1 MDKLKLERI
10 VLDTSILI
18 SQYISELL
26 EKGNI
31 EVKEIIIPLPVL
43 AELQN
48 QANKGLDKG
57 FVGLKEVQKL
67 RENAEKYNYKIH
79 IIGSYPTDRE
89 IKSAKEGSID
99 FSILEIAKTVDGL
112 LLTSDKVLYEL
123 SLAYGVKAIY
133 IDPIRVEKPSYEIY
147 FTEDTMSVHIVEGC
161 KIKRKRGSPGN
172 WYIEEI
178 DEILDRESIEN
189 LIEEIISLARTRRDG
204 FIEIEKPHS
213 IIVQQ
218 GNYRIVIV
226 KPPLSDNYEITIVR
240 PIVRK
245 RLEDY
250 NLPTVLLDR
259 LERSAE
265 GIIIA
270 GKPGSGKST
279 FAQALAEWYKN
290 KGKIVKTIES
300 PRDLM
305 LSKDIVQYS
314 KNFAKFGEI
323 HDILLLSRPDYV
335 IFDEMRNTDDFKLY
349 IDLRFAGVGMIG
361 IMHVERPI
369 DAIHRLIS
377 RTELGVIPHI
387 IDTIIFI
394 DKGQIEKVYTLELK
408 VRVPTGMIEEDL
420 ARPVIE
426 VRDLL
431 SGELEYELYTFGE
444 EIVVVPVKS
453 KDRDKIIEFL
463 KNIIKEKFSDKYEG
477 IDVDIIGN
485 TIRFYLPKNLK
496 KKFVKR
502 EKSFLKSIVYYY
514 KLKVEILSKDDSNIK
529 INPKNIEII
538 GDYIIID
545 FGKEYKN
552 KKISILFE
560 DKVICKLNLDKKG
573 KVSININTEIGKKLK
588 EILNKNGEIYG
599 KI

>member
-1 MDKLKLERI
+1 
-10 VLDTSILI
+10 
-18 SQYISELL
+18 
-26 EKGNI
+26 
-31 EVKEIIIPLPVL
+31 
-43 AELQN
+43 
-48 QANKGLDKG
+48 
-57 FVGLKEVQKL
+57 
-67 RENAEKYNYKIH
+67 
-79 IIGSYPTDRE
+79 
-89 IKSAKEGSID
+89 
-99 FSILEIAKTVDGL
+99 
-112 LLTSDKVLYEL
+112 
-123 SLAYGVKAIY
+123 
-133 IDPIRVEKPSYEIY
+133 
-147 FTEDTMSVHIVEGC
+147 
-161 KIKRKRGSPGN
+161 
-172 WYIEEI
+172 
-178 DEILDRESIEN
+178 
-189 LIEEIISLARTRRDG
+189 
-204 FIEIEKPHS
+204 
-213 IIVQQ
+213 
-218 GNYRIVIV
+218 
-226 KPPLSDNYEITIVR
+226 
-240 PIVRK
+240 
-245 RLEDY
+245 
-250 NLPTVLLDR
+250 
-259 LERSAE
+259 
-265 GIIIA
+265 
-270 GKPGSGKST
+270 
-279 FAQALAEWYKN
+279 
-290 KGKIVKTIES
+290 
-300 PRDLM
+300 
-305 LSKDIVQYS
+305 
-314 KNFAKFGEI
+314 
-323 HDILLLSRPDYV
+323 
-335 IFDEMRNTDDFKLY
+335 
-349 IDLRFAGVGMIG
+349 
-361 IMHVERPI
+361 
-369 DAIHRLIS
+369 
-377 RTELGVIPHI
+377 
-387 IDTIIFI
+387 
-394 DKGQIEKVYTLELK
+394 EKVYTLELK

-463 KNIIKEKFSDKYEG
+463 KNIIKEKFSDRYEG

>member
-99 FSILEIAKTVDGL
+99 FSILEIAKIVDGL

-123 SLAYGVKAIY
+123 SLAYGVKSIY

-463 KNIIKEKFSDKYEG
+463 KNIIKEKFSDRYEG

-529 INPKNIEII
+529 INPKNIEIV

-588 EILNKNGEIYG
+588 EILNKGEIYG

>member
-463 KNIIKEKFSDKYEG
+463 KNIIKEKFSDRYEG

-529 INPKNIEII
+529 INPKNIEIV

-588 EILNKNGEIYG
+588 EILNKGEIYG

>member
-18 SQYISELL
+18 SQYVSELL

-99 FSILEIAKTVDGL
+99 FSILEIAKMVDGL

-123 SLAYGVKAIY
+123 SLAYGVKSIY

-250 NLPTVLLDR
+250 NLPTILLDR

-420 ARPVIE
+420 ARPVVE

-463 KNIIKEKFSDKYEG
+463 KNIIKEKFSDRYEG

-588 EILNKNGEIYG
+588 EILNKGEIYG

>member
-529 INPKNIEII
+529 INPKNIEIV

-588 EILNKNGEIYG
+588 EILNKGEIYG

>member
-1 MDKLKLERI
+1 
-10 VLDTSILI
+10 
-18 SQYISELL
+18 
-26 EKGNI
+26 
-31 EVKEIIIPLPVL
+31 
-43 AELQN
+43 
-48 QANKGLDKG
+48 
-57 FVGLKEVQKL
+57 
-67 RENAEKYNYKIH
+67 
-79 IIGSYPTDRE
+79 
-89 IKSAKEGSID
+89 
-99 FSILEIAKTVDGL
+99 DGL

-529 INPKNIEII
+529 INPKNIEIV

-588 EILNKNGEIYG
+588 EILNKGEIYG

>member
-529 INPKNIEII
+529 INPKNIEIV

>member
-31 EVKEIIIPLPVL
+31 EVKEIVIPLPVL

-67 RENAEKYNYKIH
+67 RENAEKYNYKIY
-79 IIGSYPTDRE
+79 IIGNYPTERE

-123 SLAYGVKAIY
+123 SLAYGVKATY
-133 IDPIRVEKPSYEIY
+133 IDPIRVERPSYEIY
-147 FTEDTMSVHIVEGC
+147 FTEDTMSIHIVEGC

-240 PIVRK
+240 PIVK
-245 RLEDY
+245 KKLEDY
-250 NLPTVLLDR
+250 DLPIALLER
-259 LERSAE
+259 LEKSAE

-300 PRDLM
+300 PRDLI

-335 IFDEMRNTDDFKLY
+335 IFDEMRNTEDFKLY

-361 IMHVERPI
+361 VMHVERPI

-387 IDTIIFI
+387 VDTIIFI

-408 VRVPTGMIEEDL
+408 VRVPTGMTEEDL
-420 ARPVIE
+420 ARPVVE
-426 VRDLL
+426 VRNLL

-444 EIVVVPVKS
+444 EIIVVPVKS
-453 KDRDKIIEFL
+453 KDRDKIIEL
-463 KNIIKEKFSDKYEG
+463 LRNIIKEKFSDRYEG
-477 IDVDIIGN
+477 IDIDIFGN
-485 TIRFYLPKNLK
+485 TIRFYLPKDLK

-502 EKSFLKSIVYYY
+502 EKSFLRSIAYYY
-514 KLKVEILSKDDSNIK
+514 KLKVEILSKNNLDIK
-529 INPKNIEII
+529 INPKNIEIV

-588 EILNKNGEIYG
+588 EILDKNEEIYG